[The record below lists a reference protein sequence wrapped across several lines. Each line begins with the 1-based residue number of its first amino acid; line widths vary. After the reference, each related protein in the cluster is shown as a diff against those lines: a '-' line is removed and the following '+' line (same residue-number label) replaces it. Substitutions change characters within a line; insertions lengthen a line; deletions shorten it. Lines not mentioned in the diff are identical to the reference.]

1 MVDHSR
7 DWLEVSTET
16 RRRRIHTQ
24 ETMAQH
30 EELLREMQ
38 QSLAKSRDA
47 RARAGDIG
55 SGKLQPRLGSL
66 RERGTKIG
74 PLHW

>member
-47 RARAGDIG
+47 LARARETLDRANSSRG
-55 SGKLQPRLGSL
+55 SAVYGSA
-66 RERGTKIG
+66 ERK
-74 PLHW
+74 